1 MAKRQQRHRAN
12 DVARL
17 LAGENEPAPG
27 EEPVLV
33 TGEEMNADDLLN
45 CTLESLRNLTDF
57 GLRSLIEHSRH
68 LQAMATIELARR
80 KLEGQGITA
89 AQSTAHA
96 LAMAHYGERDG

>member
-1 MAKRQQRHRAN
+1 
-12 DVARL
+12 L

-45 CTLESLRNLTDF
+45 CTLESLQTLTDF

-68 LQAMATIELARR
+68 LQAMAEIELERR
-80 KLEGQGITA
+80 TNG
-89 AQSTAHA
+89 
-96 LAMAHYGERDG
+96 